1 MRQCQFNLMENKFS
15 LWLIVLWIF
24 ICKLSFNI
32 ILQSAL
38 SVISTSVTQ
47 KVSKTFPEFSTHGKQ
62 QFPYIIKKF
71 PKSRACIII
80 YTLLYCDCDD
90 ICRIRDDIEA
100 KMSPYCKKNR
110 TKKCTHRKC
119 NSNYWVTLPKIMC
132 KFTPFL
138 RKY

>member
-1 MRQCQFNLMENKFS
+1 MRQCQFNFMENKFLS
-15 LWLIVLWIF
+15 LTNCIMNIHLQTFIQYHFAKCIVGHI
-24 ICKLSFNI
+24 N
-32 ILQSAL
+32 
-38 SVISTSVTQ
+38 VTQ

-100 KMSPYCKKNR
+100 KMSPYCKKNW

-119 NSNYWVTLPKIMC
+119 NSNY
-132 KFTPFL
+132 
-138 RKY
+138 